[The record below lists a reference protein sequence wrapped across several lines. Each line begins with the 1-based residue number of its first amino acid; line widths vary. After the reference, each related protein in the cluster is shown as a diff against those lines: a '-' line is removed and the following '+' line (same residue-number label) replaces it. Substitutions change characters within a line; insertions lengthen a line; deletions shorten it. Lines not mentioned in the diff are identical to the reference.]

1 MLSVKGSGNEGQD
14 VLKTLKSRPDDFNFS
29 LNIANGLF
37 LKEGFVPLPDFMSKL
52 RSDLNAYV
60 DIVNFESMEGV
71 KSVNAWVEKET
82 NGNITNVI
90 NEPDGCT
97 VMTLINT
104 VYMQGMWAERF
115 KILFNGNFK
124 VSKSKTVETILMRKV
139 GMLPYFCDKK
149 AKFAVAFI
157 PYLSSKYI
165 GKIEMG
171 VLLPDDGANIDSFAE
186 YLRNDSLPQM
196 RSKALFRTL
205 DVILPKKERKK
216 ERIYLSG
223 FK

>member
-1 MLSVKGSGNEGQD
+1 
-14 VLKTLKSRPDDFNFS
+14 
-29 LNIANGLF
+29 
-37 LKEGFVPLPDFMSKL
+37 
-52 RSDLNAYV
+52 
-60 DIVNFESMEGV
+60 
-71 KSVNAWVEKET
+71 
-82 NGNITNVI
+82 
-90 NEPDGCT
+90 
-97 VMTLINT
+97 
-104 VYMQGMWAERF
+104 MWAERF

-186 YLRNDSLPQM
+186 YLRNDSLQQM

-205 DVILPKKERKK
+205 DVILPKFKVEASINLIPIAMRMGLTSAFTSKADF
-216 ERIYLSG
+216 SG
-223 FK
+223 IRFVSEHDSTFECFTVAPMYHFHS